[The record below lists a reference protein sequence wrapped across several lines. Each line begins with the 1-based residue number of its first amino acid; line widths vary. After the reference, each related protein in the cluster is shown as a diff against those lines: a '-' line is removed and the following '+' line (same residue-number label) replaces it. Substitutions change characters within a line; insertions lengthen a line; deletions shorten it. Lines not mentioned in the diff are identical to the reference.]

1 MKRICSLLL
10 ALLLAASVLALPAR
24 AADPVTA
31 QGSAQLLY
39 DLGLFKGTG
48 TKADGT
54 PEFSLNRAPNRA
66 EAVTMLVRLLGA
78 EDQAMK
84 SVQAMPFTDVP
95 DWARPYVSY
104 AYRQGLTN
112 GVSDSLFGSAN
123 PVTAAQYLTFVLR
136 ALGYQDGTDFFW
148 NSAWTLTDSL
158 GITSGEYNAKSA
170 FLRGDAAVVS
180 ANALTAQRKSG
191 NQNLLE
197 YLVASKV
204 ITDKNLVVWGCA
216 IVDTQAGYTS
226 FLFYPVKG
234 SPGTFSSF
242 KVNKVTVNG
251 VAPIGTMQP
260 DGPQAVSK
268 YLASI
273 GVSSGG
279 FGYIEVT
286 FDQNA
291 AKAAAKETFTDSNGK
306 KQPWLVFQFSTTGT
320 RADGV
325 KVSDTFVVYQA
336 PV

>member
-1 MKRICSLLL
+1 MKRLLSLLL
-10 ALLLAASVLALPAR
+10 ALTLAGGVLILPAR

-39 DLGLFKGTG
+39 DLGLFRGTG

-54 PEFSLNRAPNRA
+54 PIFDLNRAPTRA

-78 EDQAMK
+78 EDQAMR

-95 DWARPYVSY
+95 EWARPYVSY

-112 GVSDSLFGSAN
+112 GISSTLFGSDST
-123 PVTAAQYLTFVLR
+123 VTAAQYLTFVLR
-136 ALGYQDGTDFFW
+136 AMGYQDGTDFFW
-148 NSAWTLTDSL
+148 SSAWTLTDRL
-158 GITSGEYNAKSA
+158 GITAGEYNASSA

-180 ANALTAQRKSG
+180 ANALTAERKTG

-197 YLVASKV
+197 YLVEKGV

-216 IVDTQAGYTS
+216 IVNAQAGFTS

-234 SPGTFSSF
+234 SPGTFANF
-242 KVNKVTVNG
+242 KVDKVTVNNQSCQTLQ
-251 VAPIGTMQP
+251 VTNT
-260 DGPQAVSK
+260 QAVAK
-268 YLASI
+268 YLSSI

-291 AKAAAKETFTDSNGK
+291 AKNAAKEFFTDANGK
-306 KQPWLVFQFSTTGT
+306 RQPWLIFAFNCTGT
-320 RADGV
+320 RADNV
-325 KVSDTFVVYQA
+325 KVVDNFVLYQA

>member
-1 MKRICSLLL
+1 MKRLIPLLL
-10 ALLLAASVLALPAR
+10 ALTLAGTVLLLPAR
-24 AADPVTA
+24 AADPTTA

-39 DLGLFKGTG
+39 DLGLFRGTG
-48 TKADGT
+48 TRSDGS
-54 PEFSLNRAPNRA
+54 PEFSLDRAPTRA

-78 EDQAMK
+78 ENQAMK
-84 SVQAMPFTDVP
+84 AVQAMPFTDVP

-112 GVSDSLFGSAN
+112 GLSERVFGSDN

-148 NSAWTLTDSL
+148 SSAWTLTDRL
-158 GITSGEYNAKSA
+158 GITAGEYSEKSG

-191 NQNLLE
+191 GQNLLE
-197 YLVASKV
+197 YLVAGGV
-204 ITDKNLVVWGCA
+204 ISDRNLVVWGSA
-216 IVDTQAGYTS
+216 IVNTQNGYTS

-234 SPGTFSSF
+234 SPGTFDSF
-242 KVNKVTVNG
+242 KVDKVTVNG
-251 VAPIGTMQP
+251 VSCQTLQVTNEKDVA
-260 DGPQAVSK
+260 A

-291 AKAAAKETFTDSNGK
+291 AKAAARETFLDQNGRR
-306 KQPWLVFQFSTTGT
+306 QPWLIFSFNCTGT

-325 KVSDTFVVYQA
+325 KVVDSFVLYQA